1 MVVRDTPDQL
11 DALENLIAKMFTPA
25 DLPEASTAS
34 PASTM
39 PLDINRALKSSQG
52 AAGSFIDPV
61 SSDIEQKLNGIVLSL
76 DFSGATIAEATSF
89 LNSESKRLDPERK
102 GISFSI
108 QPEALK
114 SAKTITLTL
123 NDVTLGE
130 ALQYVCRL
138 AGVKFKLEDGDVI
151 AVVASTVDTTVLVE
165 PSTAFQAATGSDQ
178 ALANKLKS
186 IVIDKI
192 NFNKLDIVHVLQFL
206 TFKSKQFDP
215 QGKGINFVLGNITP
229 QDHVHREVTIVLDYV
244 PLNDVLG
251 YITSQTNLKWSIQ
264 DNAVYFY
271 AGDSSSP

>member
-1 MVVRDTPDQL
+1 
-11 DALENLIAKMFTPA
+11 
-25 DLPEASTAS
+25 
-34 PASTM
+34 
-39 PLDINRALKSSQG
+39 
-52 AAGSFIDPV
+52 
-61 SSDIEQKLNGIVLSL
+61 
-76 DFSGATIAEATSF
+76 
-89 LNSESKRLDPERK
+89 
-102 GISFSI
+102 
-108 QPEALK
+108 
-114 SAKTITLTL
+114 
-123 NDVTLGE
+123 
-130 ALQYVCRL
+130 
-138 AGVKFKLEDGDVI
+138 VI
-151 AVVASTVDTTVLVE
+151 AVIASTQDTTDPIAPNTVV
-165 PSTAFQAATGSDQ
+165 QAATGSDQ

-271 AGDSSSP
+271 AGGSSGL